1 MRKVFLIAFVFNFCM
16 NNAFLEIKSSYGDG
30 AADDAIG
37 GIGFALSLSLSG
49 MLSTLAPGSSAG
61 PFLPDLSALELVDS
75 FYI

>member
-30 AADDAIG
+30 AADNAIS
-37 GIGFALSLSLSG
+37 GIGLALLLSLRN
-49 MLSTLAPGSSAG
+49 MLNILAPNSLEG
-61 PFLPDLSALELVDS
+61 PFLPDPSALELVDS